1 MIGVVG
7 ALVVVALLALLVTVL
22 VVRTPV
28 RRCARAAAALRTDL
42 AARSAALRLGLR
54 DVRRHGRA
62 ARFGGRRQPDEG
74 VGAGSAL
81 SAPGDK
87 LGAG

>member
-7 ALVVVALLALLVTVL
+7 AMVVAALLALLVTVL

-42 AARSAALRLGLR
+42 ATGTAAVRSALD
-54 DVRRHGRA
+54 DVRRRRRP
-62 ARFGGRRQPDEG
+62 ARFGGRPQPDRG
-74 VGAGSAL
+74 VGAGSAV

-87 LGAG
+87 LGSG